1 MFLFFFLIFIYY
13 CLANYLLFSKIYMVT
28 QKGCGFSLLGD
39 VQKPLMMGLGF
50 LLWVSLSEQGLGQKD
65 LGAPANLSHS

>member
-1 MFLFFFLIFIYY
+1 
-13 CLANYLLFSKIYMVT
+13 MVT

-39 VQKPLMMGLGF
+39 VQKPLTMGLGF